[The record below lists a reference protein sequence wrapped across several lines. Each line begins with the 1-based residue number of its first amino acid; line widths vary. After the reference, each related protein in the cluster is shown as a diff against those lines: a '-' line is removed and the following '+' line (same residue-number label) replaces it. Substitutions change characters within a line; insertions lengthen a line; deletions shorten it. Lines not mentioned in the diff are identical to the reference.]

1 MDPRKP
7 LDTPA
12 IALML
17 VLCLI
22 WSMQQIALKATAAD
36 FSPVLQIASR
46 SAIGAVLVGLLMLL
60 RRERMSFATGIW
72 QPGLLAGGCFA
83 LEYLLVGE
91 ALRHT
96 SAGHVV
102 VFLYTAPVFA
112 ALGLQW
118 RLPSERLAALQWFG
132 VGLAFVGIAVAFLRG
147 VQDGNADLPGMLWG
161 DFLALLGGIAWA
173 ATTVLVRVTRLAT
186 LPATQTLLYQLL
198 AGFLLLL
205 PAALLFGHTTFNPTP
220 LVWLSL
226 AFQSLI
232 VCFASFLIWFALLRR
247 YLASRLGVLSFL
259 TPLFGVILGAW
270 LLDEAIE
277 PGFILGA
284 GLALAGITLVS
295 SHGWL
300 KAVASTAGARSSS

>member
-22 WSMQQIALKATAAD
+22 WSMQQIGLKATAAD
-36 FSPVLQIASR
+36 FSPVLQIALR
-46 SAIGAVLVGLLMLL
+46 SAIGAVLVGMLMLL
-60 RRERMSFATGIW
+60 RRERMSFAAGIW

-118 RLPSERLAALQWFG
+118 KLPSERLAALQWLG

-147 VQDGNADLPGMLWG
+147 VRDGHADLSGMLWG

-186 LPATQTLLYQLL
+186 LSATQTLLYQLL

-284 GLALAGITLVS
+284 GLALAGIALVS
-295 SHGWL
+295 GHGWI
-300 KAVASTAGARSSS
+300 KAGFRR